1 MILHHPP
8 SSNRRHHLSI
18 VPTKTDIILI
28 NILFASLYLLDKLA
42 LGTLG
47 IAHERPITHIVSES
61 GKEKGVLAIA
71 LKHLAEFAEVT
82 AKQPVGLL
90 ACERTAIMLSWLD
103 AMSIAY
109 VWIVLGLMKPFEI
122 FDGGHT
128 ALEG

>member
-28 NILFASLYLLDKLA
+28 NILVASLYLLDKLA

-61 GKEKGVLAIA
+61 GKEKGVLAIS

-90 ACERTAIMLSWLD
+90 A
-103 AMSIAY
+103 
-109 VWIVLGLMKPFEI
+109 
-122 FDGGHT
+122 
-128 ALEG
+128 

>member
-90 ACERTAIMLSWLD
+90 AREGTAIMLSWLD
-103 AMSIAY
+103 AMAIAY

>member
-47 IAHERPITHIVSES
+47 IAHECAIPHVV
-61 GKEKGVLAIA
+61 GKGGKQEGVLAIA
-71 LKHLAEFAEVT
+71 LKHLAEFAEVS

-103 AMSIAY
+103 AMAITY

>member
-28 NILFASLYLLDKLA
+28 NIPIASLDLLDELA

-47 IAHERPITHIVSES
+47 IAHECAIPHVV
-61 GKEKGVLAIA
+61 GKGGKQEGVLAIA

-82 AKQPVGLL
+82 AKQRIRLL
-90 ACERTAIMLSWLD
+90 A
-103 AMSIAY
+103 
-109 VWIVLGLMKPFEI
+109 
-122 FDGGHT
+122 
-128 ALEG
+128 

>member
-28 NILFASLYLLDKLA
+28 NILVASLYLLDELA

-47 IAHERPITHIVSES
+47 IAHERPITHIVSKS

-90 ACERTAIMLSWLD
+90 A
-103 AMSIAY
+103 
-109 VWIVLGLMKPFEI
+109 
-122 FDGGHT
+122 
-128 ALEG
+128 

>member
-8 SSNRRHHLSI
+8 SSNRRHHLPL
-18 VPTKTDIILI
+18 VPAKTDVILI
-28 NILFASLYLLDKLA
+28 NILVASLYLLDELA

-47 IAHERPITHIVSES
+47 IAHECAIPHVV
-61 GKEKGVLAIA
+61 GKGGKQEGVLAIA
-71 LKHLAEFAEVT
+71 LKHLAEFAEVS

-103 AMSIAY
+103 AMAIAY

>member
-28 NILFASLYLLDKLA
+28 NIPIASLDLLDELA
-42 LGTLG
+42 LGTMG
-47 IAHERPITHIVSES
+47 IAHERPITHIVSEC
-61 GKEKGVLAIA
+61 GKEKGVLAIS

-90 ACERTAIMLSWLD
+90 A
-103 AMSIAY
+103 
-109 VWIVLGLMKPFEI
+109 
-122 FDGGHT
+122 
-128 ALEG
+128 

>member
-1 MILHHPP
+1 MILYHPP

-47 IAHERPITHIVSES
+47 IAHECAITHIV
-61 GKEKGVLAIA
+61 GKGGKQEGVLAIA
-71 LKHLAEFAEVT
+71 LKHLAEFAEVS

-103 AMSIAY
+103 AMAIAY

>member
-47 IAHERPITHIVSES
+47 IAHECAISHVV
-61 GKEKGVLAIA
+61 GKGGKQEGVLAIA

-82 AKQPVGLL
+82 AKQRIGLL
-90 ACERTAIMLSWLD
+90 A
-103 AMSIAY
+103 
-109 VWIVLGLMKPFEI
+109 
-122 FDGGHT
+122 
-128 ALEG
+128 

>member
-28 NILFASLYLLDKLA
+28 NILVASLYLLDKLA

-82 AKQPVGLL
+82 AKQRIRLL
-90 ACERTAIMLSWLD
+90 A
-103 AMSIAY
+103 
-109 VWIVLGLMKPFEI
+109 
-122 FDGGHT
+122 
-128 ALEG
+128 

>member
-8 SSNRRHHLSI
+8 SSNRRHQLSI

-28 NILFASLYLLDKLA
+28 NILVASLYLLDKLA

-71 LKHLAEFAEVT
+71 LKHLAEFAEVS

-103 AMSIAY
+103 AMAIAY

>member
-71 LKHLAEFAEVT
+71 LKHLAEFAEVS

-90 ACERTAIMLSWLD
+90 AREGTAIMLSWLD
-103 AMSIAY
+103 AMGITY
-109 VWIVLGLMKPFEI
+109 VWIVLGWMQPFEI

>member
-61 GKEKGVLAIA
+61 SKEKGVLAIA
-71 LKHLAEFAEVT
+71 LKHLAEFAEVS

-103 AMSIAY
+103 AMAIAY

>member
-8 SSNRRHHLSI
+8 SSNRRHHLPI
-18 VPTKTDIILI
+18 VPAKTDIILI
-28 NILFASLYLLDKLA
+28 NILVASLYLLDKLA
-42 LGTLG
+42 LGTMR
-47 IAHERPITHIVSES
+47 IAHERPIPHVV
-61 GKEKGVLAIA
+61 GKGGKQEGVLAIA

-103 AMSIAY
+103 AMAIAY

>member
-28 NILFASLYLLDKLA
+28 NILVASLYLLDKLA

-61 GKEKGVLAIA
+61 GKEKGVLSIA

-90 ACERTAIMLSWLD
+90 AREGTAIMLSWLD
-103 AMSIAY
+103 AMAITY

>member
-8 SSNRRHHLSI
+8 SSNRRHHLPL

-47 IAHERPITHIVSES
+47 IAHERPITHIVGKG

-71 LKHLAEFAEVT
+71 LKHLAEFTEVT
-82 AKQPVGLL
+82 AKQRIRLL
-90 ACERTAIMLSWLD
+90 AR
-103 AMSIAY
+103 
-109 VWIVLGLMKPFEI
+109 
-122 FDGGHT
+122 
-128 ALEG
+128 

>member
-8 SSNRRHHLSI
+8 SSNRRHHLPI

-28 NILFASLYLLDKLA
+28 NILVASLYLLDELA

-47 IAHERPITHIVSES
+47 IAHECAITHIVSES
-61 GKEKGVLAIA
+61 GKQEGVLAIA
-71 LKHLAEFAEVT
+71 LKHLAEFAKVT

-90 ACERTAIMLSWLD
+90 AREGTAIMLSWLD
-103 AMSIAY
+103 AMAIAY
-109 VWIVLGLMKPFEI
+109 VWIVLSLMKPFEI